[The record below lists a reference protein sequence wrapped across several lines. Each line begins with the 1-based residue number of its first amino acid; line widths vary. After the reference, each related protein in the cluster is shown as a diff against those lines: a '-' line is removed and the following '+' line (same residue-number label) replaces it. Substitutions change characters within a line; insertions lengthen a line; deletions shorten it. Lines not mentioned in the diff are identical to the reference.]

1 MNEGMTLEN
10 VYTYFQVLLPDP
22 LQLLVSAVPLPRQP
36 AQRYYSMPSANNDG
50 CDAHVYPV

>member
-1 MNEGMTLEN
+1 MEGMTLEN

-36 AQRYYSMPSANNDG
+36 AQRYYNSMPSAHNDG